1 MILNLGRNSA
11 KFVDNGFIRISATTV
26 NGFVQLSVAD
36 SGTGIPLD
44 KRGKLFNK
52 YQASLVL
59 RLLFPLFSKLYILT
73 HTRCWFQIQESLDLL
88 SQGTVRFA
96 TSL

>member
-1 MILNLGRNSA
+1 MNLGRNSA
-11 KFVDNGFIRISATTV
+11 KFVDDGFIRISATTV

-52 YQASLVL
+52 YQASQVSELV
-59 RLLFPLFSKLYILT
+59 FPLFQSDLSKLMLVIEFKYRKALI
-73 HTRCWFQIQESLDLL
+73 C
-88 SQGTVRFA
+88 
-96 TSL
+96 